1 VSPAIPVDEAQRSET
16 SRTSGKDRLRKW
28 DPQDLDQF
36 RPERWLAEGSDGNV
50 VFDASVAPMLAF
62 GEGPRG
68 CFGQKFALL
77 EMRIF
82 YSLILWNF
90 ALDAIHPLLMDF
102 KAVEELT
109 INPESVRV
117 KLSAARRSVD
127 V

>member
-1 VSPAIPVDEAQRSET
+1 MSPAIPVDESLRSDT
-16 SRTSGKDRLRKW
+16 SRASDKDRLRKW

-36 RPERWLAEGSDGNV
+36 RPERWLVEGGDGDV
-50 VFDASVAPMLAF
+50 GFDASVAPMLAF

-90 ALDAIHPLLMDF
+90 ELDAIHPSLMDF

-117 KLSAARRSVD
+117 KLTAAR
-127 V
+127 

>member
-1 VSPAIPVDEAQRSET
+1 LV
-16 SRTSGKDRLRKW
+16 
-28 DPQDLDQF
+28 
-36 RPERWLAEGSDGNV
+36 EGSDGDV

-90 ALDAIHPLLMDF
+90 ELDGIHPSLMDF

-117 KLSAARRSVD
+117 KLSAAR
-127 V
+127 

>member
-1 VSPAIPVDEAQRSET
+1 MSPAIPVKESHRSET
-16 SRTSGKDRLRKW
+16 SRASDKDRLRKW

-36 RPERWLAEGSDGNV
+36 RPERWLVEGGDGDV
-50 VFDASVAPMLAF
+50 GFDASVAPMLAF

-90 ALDAIHPLLMDF
+90 ELDGIHPSLMDF

-117 KLSAARRSVD
+117 KLSAAR
-127 V
+127 

>member
-1 VSPAIPVDEAQRSET
+1 MSPAIPVDESQRSET
-16 SRTSGKDRLRKW
+16 SRASAKDRLRRW

-36 RPERWLAEGSDGNV
+36 RPERWLVEGGDGDV
-50 VFDASVAPMLAF
+50 IFDATVAPMLAF

-68 CFGQKFALL
+68 CFGQKFAFL

-90 ALDAIHPLLMDF
+90 ELDVIHPSLMDF

-117 KLSAARRSVD
+117 KLSAAR
-127 V
+127 

>member
-1 VSPAIPVDEAQRSET
+1 MSPAIPVDESQRSET
-16 SRTSGKDRLRKW
+16 SRASDKDRLRKW
-28 DPQDLDQF
+28 FPQDLDQF
-36 RPERWLAEGSDGNV
+36 RPERWLIEGSGNDV

-90 ALDAIHPLLMDF
+90 ELGAIHPSLMNF

-117 KLSAARRSVD
+117 KLSAAR
-127 V
+127 